1 MSIKIPSTPE
11 ALLACRE
18 VEKEGIRTLATS
30 LFSVPQAL
38 AAQEAG
44 CLYIAPWLNRESA
57 VSCVSFTVDF
67 EILVS

>member
-38 AAQEAG
+38 AAHEAG
-44 CLYIAPWLNRESA
+44 CLYIAPWLNRASPLSW
-57 VSCVSFTVDF
+57 VSSNLDF
-67 EILVS
+67 DSLVS